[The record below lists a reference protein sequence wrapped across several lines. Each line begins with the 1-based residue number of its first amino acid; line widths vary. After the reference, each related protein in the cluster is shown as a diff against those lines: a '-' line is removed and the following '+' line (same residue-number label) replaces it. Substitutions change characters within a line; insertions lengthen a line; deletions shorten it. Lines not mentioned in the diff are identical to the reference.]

1 MISHI
6 VTRHHMGH
14 RPSPLVTDTDSSSAD
29 WNWSDLAPVFVMNI
43 YFLLKFNHVL
53 GTAVR
58 PHGPVAVQGTGARAG
73 QSEGESASPGQ
84 SGSGEALQF

>member
-1 MISHI
+1 
-6 VTRHHMGH
+6 MGH
-14 RPSPLVTDTDSSSAD
+14 RAD
-29 WNWSDLAPVFVMNI
+29 HHPWSQTLAAHLLTADHWPDLAPVFVMNI

-58 PHGPVAVQGTGARAG
+58 PHGPVAGQGTGARAG